1 MKYLITTL
9 RVLPFVMLAG
19 LVQSTGLQGADAPKG
34 AKEAP
39 KKQAVVLGRPFDAPG
54 TPKFTRFDA
63 A

>member
-1 MKYLITTL
+1 MVTPKVQFNTEGNMKYLITTL

-39 KKQAVVLGRPFDAPG
+39 KKQAVV
-54 TPKFTRFDA
+54 
-63 A
+63 